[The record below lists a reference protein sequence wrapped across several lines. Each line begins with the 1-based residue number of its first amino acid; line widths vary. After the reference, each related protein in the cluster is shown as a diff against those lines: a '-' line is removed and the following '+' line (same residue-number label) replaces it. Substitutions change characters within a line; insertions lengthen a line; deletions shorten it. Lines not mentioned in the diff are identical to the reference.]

1 MQKINFFWKVFIAL
15 NLVILLSLFVMA
27 VAFRLSVPSS
37 FTHHMVNMD
46 AFMGGR
52 MGMGT
57 NIMSG
62 ELFAAFY
69 KSINESLRIAIPIAL
84 IISLLASWLI
94 SRQVAAPLKRLFV
107 AVQRIA
113 GGHYHERIPLPE
125 NLSGYQM
132 DDIQRLS
139 LGFNNMAASL
149 EQTESMR
156 RQLIGDISH
165 ELRTPLTTIKGSLE
179 GLMDGVLPPDKATY
193 EQIHSEADRLERLVE
208 DLQELSRIEGGAY
221 NLNLSALNLSE
232 SIQMVSKHL
241 QPIFQDK
248 NIRLDINLPQDLP
261 AVMADPDRLEQILV
275 NLLSNAVNYT
285 PEGGV
290 IDISAHQEDNM
301 ARISVHDNGIG
312 IAAEH
317 LPHIFTRFY
326 RIDKSR
332 ARPGGGSGIGL
343 TISKH
348 LVEAHGGLIR
358 VESAGSGKGSTFSFT
373 LPIAD

>member
-15 NLVILLSLFVMA
+15 SLVILISLFVMA
-27 VAFRLSVPSS
+27 VAFRLSVPST

-46 AFMGGR
+46 AIMGGR

-57 NIMSG
+57 NIMSSD
-62 ELFAAFY
+62 LFMAFY
-69 KSINESLRIAIPIAL
+69 KSVNESLRIAIPIAL
-84 IISLLASWLI
+84 IISLLASWFI

-107 AVQRIA
+107 AVQHIA
-113 GGHYHERIPLPE
+113 GGQYHERIPLPP
-125 NLSGYQM
+125 NLTGNQM

-179 GLMDGVLPPDKATY
+179 GLMDGVLPADSATF
-193 EQIHSEADRLERLVE
+193 EQIHSEADRLQRLVE

-221 NLNLSALNLSE
+221 NLNAIELNLAE
-232 SIQMVSKHL
+232 SIQTISRHL

-248 NIRLDINLPQDLP
+248 NIRLEINLPQTLQ
-261 AVMADPDRLEQILV
+261 AVTADPDRLEQILV

-285 PEGGV
+285 PEAGV
-290 IDISAHQEDNM
+290 IEISAVNEDKM
-301 ARISVHDNGIG
+301 VRISVRDNGIG
-312 IAAEH
+312 ISAEH

-332 ARPGGGSGIGL
+332 ARPGGGTGIGL

-348 LVEAHGGLIR
+348 LVEAHGGKIR
-358 VESAGSGKGSTFSFT
+358 VESAGPGKGSIFSFT
-373 LPIAD
+373 LPVA

>member
-15 NLVILLSLFVMA
+15 SLVIMISLFVMA

-37 FTHHMVNMD
+37 FNHHMVNMY
-46 AFMGGR
+46 AIMGGR
-52 MGMGT
+52 MSGT
-57 NIMSG
+57 NLMSG
-62 ELFAAFY
+62 DLFTAFY
-69 KSINESLRIAIPIAL
+69 KSVNESLRIAIPIAL
-84 IISLLASWLI
+84 IISLLASWVI

-107 AVQRIA
+107 AVQHIA
-113 GGHYHERIPLPE
+113 GGQYHERIPLPE

-139 LGFNNMAASL
+139 LGFNNMAENL
-149 EQTESMR
+149 EQTENMR

-179 GLMDGVLPPDKATY
+179 GLMDGVLPADKTTY

-221 NLNLSALNLSE
+221 ILNLSTLNLSE
-232 SIQMVSKHL
+232 SIQTVSRHL

-248 NIRLDINLPQDLP
+248 NIRLAINLPQALP
-261 AVMADPDRLEQILV
+261 SVMADPDRLEQILV

-285 PEGGV
+285 PEAGV
-290 IDISAHQEDNM
+290 IEISTAKEDNM
-301 ARISVHDNGIG
+301 VRISVHDNGIG

-348 LVEAHGGLIR
+348 LVEAHGGRIR
-358 VESAGSGKGSTFSFT
+358 VESAGIGKGSTFSFT